1 MARGVGALRRSQI
14 ITSFGPGATIDLPE
28 CSVIIGGLDWWPTKA
43 LPDVVEPRLQEVV
56 TRALGL
62 AQQVSLKSPPVD
74 DEKAYGTPL
83 GVQVAEFPLWFVAE
97 HVVPYKGGR
106 SRPLVHRNGLS
117 GGKFEID
124 RRKVPVTPVRFVQAC
139 LNGHISD
146 IEWFEFTHSGKT
158 PCRRQLW
165 LDEFGTSGDL
175 TDQQVRC
182 DCGAQRALA
191 QATRPEVLGVCKG
204 QRPWLQRGERC
215 GEGGAKSQM
224 MRLLIRTASNAYYP
238 QKLSVLSIPDAADK
252 VRSAVQSVW
261 DVLVNVHDGGLL
273 TVLRTNIPKV
283 NSALADFD
291 DAVVLQH
298 IEAMRNGQRP
308 PRRPIKIEEF
318 DALTSTAESMGDDR
332 PEGVFFAR
340 RLPLPAPPPA
350 ILGAVER
357 VVLVHR
363 LREVTAQIGFTR
375 FEPVVPDLQGE
386 LDLEVRRAAIA
397 TEVSWV
403 PAMEVRGEGIFIAF
417 RNDELDTWRQRPAV
431 RAREHAFRAA
441 PGAETSLP
449 LNFDIRYV
457 FLHTLAHLLITA
469 VALDCGYNASSLR
482 ERIYVTPSG
491 CGILIYTGTTDAEGT
506 LGGLVAAGRRIERYL
521 GMALDLARLCSNDP
535 VCAQHAPNEIL
546 EEKYTLGAACHGCL
560 LIAETSCE
568 RRNELLDRSLVVAT
582 VEQLGAEFFA

>member
-1 MARGVGALRRSQI
+1 MARGIGALRRSQM

-28 CSVIIGGLDWWPTKA
+28 YSVIIGGLDWWPAKA
-43 LPDVVEPRLQEVV
+43 LQDIVEPRLQEVA

-62 AQQVSLKSPPVD
+62 SQPVGLKSPPVD
-74 DEKAYGTPL
+74 DDVTFKTPV

-117 GGKFEID
+117 NGKFQVD
-124 RRKVPVTPVRFVQAC
+124 RRTLPVTPIRFVQAC
-139 LNGHISD
+139 LNGHIAD
-146 IEWFEFTHSGKT
+146 IEWYEFTHSGRT

-182 DCGAQRALA
+182 ECGAERALA

-204 QRPWLQRGERC
+204 QRPWLPRGERC

-238 QKLSVLSIPDAADK
+238 QKLSVLSIPDAGDK
-252 VRSAVQSVW
+252 VRSAVQGVW
-261 DVLVNVHDGGLL
+261 DVLVNVHDVGLL
-273 TVLRTNIPKV
+273 AILRQSVPRVTSAIADYDDATVLK
-283 NSALADFD
+283 
-291 DAVVLQH
+291 H
-298 IEAMRNGQRP
+298 IVAIRNGERP
-308 PRRPIKIEEF
+308 PRRPIKIDEY
-318 DALTSTAESMGDDR
+318 DALSSVAESMGDDR
-332 PEGVFFAR
+332 PEGIFFAR
-340 RLPLPAPPPA
+340 RLPLPSPSPPLLA
-350 ILGAVER
+350 SIDR

-363 LREVTAQIGFTR
+363 LREVTAQLGFTR

-386 LDLEVRRAAIA
+386 LDLAVRRAALA
-397 TEVSWV
+397 TEVSWI
-403 PAMEVRGEGIFIAF
+403 PAMEVRGEGIFLAF
-417 RNDELDTWRQRPAV
+417 RTEALEEWRQRPAV
-431 RAREHAFRAA
+431 RQREHAFRSA
-441 PGAETSLP
+441 PGAEKTLP

-482 ERIYVTPSG
+482 ERIYVTPNG

-521 GMALDLARLCSNDP
+521 GMALELARLCSNDP

-582 VEQLGAEFFA
+582 VDQLGAEFFT